1 MIPTYNQRHRIGPA
15 AHEAAAFLAARWGER
30 AELIVVDDGSRPD
43 DAPRE
48 ADLPAGATLIRLPHN
63 QGKGGAI
70 RRGVERA
77 RGAYVVFTDSDLPF
91 ALDPLPTTISWLEQ
105 GADVVI
111 GDRLLPE
118 SECRVEVT
126 PLRRLSS
133 AAFTFS
139 VNRLVGLRLPDT
151 QCGYKGYRAAVAKAL
166 YGRLEI
172 TSFAFDVEI
181 LVRATRAGHTIR
193 RQPLRLVHNEDSSV
207 RLSHHA
213 PRMFLD
219 TLRIAWR
226 ARRGD
231 YDA

>member
-1 MIPTYNQRHRIGPA
+1 VIPTYNQRHRIGPA
-15 AHEAAAFLAARWGER
+15 AHEAAAFLATTWGER
-30 AELIVVDDGSRPD
+30 AELIVVDDGSRPE
-43 DAPRE
+43 DAPQE
-48 ADLPAGATLIRLPHN
+48 ADLPAGATLVRLPEN
-63 QGKGGAI
+63 LGKGGAI
-70 RRGVERA
+70 RRGVECA
-77 RGAYVVFTDSDLPF
+77 RGAYIVFTDSDLPF
-91 ALDPLPTTISWLEQ
+91 ALDPLPATLAWLEQ
-105 GADVVI
+105 GADIVI

-118 SECRVEVT
+118 SQCHVDVT

-151 QCGYKGYRAAVAKAL
+151 QCGYKGYRADVARTL
-166 YGRLEI
+166 FGRLQI
-172 TSFAFDVEI
+172 MSFAFDVEI
-181 LVRATRAGHTIR
+181 LVRATRAGYTIR

-226 ARRGD
+226 ARRGE